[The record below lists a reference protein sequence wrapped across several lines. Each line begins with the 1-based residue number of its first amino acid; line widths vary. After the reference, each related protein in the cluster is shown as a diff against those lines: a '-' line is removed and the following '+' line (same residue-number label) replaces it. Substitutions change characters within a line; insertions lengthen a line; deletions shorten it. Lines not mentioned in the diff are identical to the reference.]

1 MTPDRKHDAF
11 EALAE
16 PPVPL
21 APRPAFA
28 SDLRRRLRD
37 ALGLTPPDPERH
49 DQGAP
54 VPEVREYTPARLH
67 ALTPY
72 LSCTRAADAIAWY
85 QEVFDAQVVVDPI
98 VMDDGKIGHCELRVG
113 DSVFML
119 ADEFEGENVVS
130 PETLGGSSVALML
143 HVPDAESTFA
153 RALERGATE
162 FRPVTD
168 NHGARRGE
176 LRDPF
181 GHRWFVATAPAEDVP
196 IEDAP
201 GRRFGDVGYLTLEV
215 PDGNRARAFYERVF
229 GWRADAS
236 GEPGSFHISSITPP
250 SGIHGAGETAE
261 FRVYF
266 RVDDIEATAARI
278 REAGGEVVSRSNYD
292 SGGNAE
298 CRDDQGL
305 RFELFR
311 PRAGY

>member
-1 MTPDRKHDAF
+1 MTADPF
-11 EALAE
+11 ESLAE

-28 SDLRRRLRD
+28 AELRRRLSQ
-37 ALGLTPPDPERH
+37 ALGFTPP

-72 LSCTRAADAIAWY
+72 LSCLRADEAIAWY
-85 QEVFDAQVVVDPI
+85 QEVFGAQVLGEPI
-98 VMDDGKIGHCELRVG
+98 VMEDGRVGHCELRVG

-119 ADEFEGENVVS
+119 ADEFPEESHLS
-130 PETLGGSSVALML
+130 PETLGGSSVSLML
-143 HVPDAESTFA
+143 HVPDCDATFA
-153 RALERGATE
+153 LALERGATE
-162 FRPVTD
+162 LRPIAEG
-168 NHGARRGE
+168 HGARRGT

-181 GHRWFVATAPAEDVP
+181 GHRWFIATAVADDVP
-196 IEDAP
+196 VEDAP
-201 GRRFGDVGYLTLEV
+201 GRRFGDVGYLTLET
-215 PDGNRARAFYERVF
+215 PDGDRARTFYQQVF

-250 SGIHGAGETAE
+250 SGIHGGQETPE

-266 RVDDIEATAARI
+266 RVDDIEATAQRV
-278 REAGGEVVSRSNYD
+278 RDAGGQVLSTGAYE
-292 SGGNAE
+292 SGGNAV
-298 CRDDQGL
+298 CVDDQGL

-311 PRAGY
+311 PRPGY